1 MSWFKRNKGTEKTD
15 DLDLSACFDSFNKHW
30 QQTFEIIDRFQTSKG
45 VIKYDDIVAVI
56 NHLNQLI
63 KLLLLDVQSVKSTNQ
78 SRCLEYFLKNQLLGK
93 LYSWSLKTDRFKNYL
108 KLEQLKVFGI
118 LLSELRGH
126 QLLSDDSILNPLIL
140 ILNSY
145 DGDCL
150 SVDNE
155 KHLVTVLRQFCVVL
169 SHQPSILCNVLKDN
183 TTNSK
188 CVILSLLMAFIHRDG
203 SIGEEARDA
212 LLIFVSLSRQND
224 TLANIIT
231 SKSNVSPVLAT
242 GLSGLYSVLPR
253 KLDFE
258 NDCYRLSPENIEDV
272 PELNNFLASVEL
284 CNAVAK
290 ICHKTVYDQL
300 LDYLYHGFLLPVVG
314 PALMQDFENNCGI
327 NAHLSRVAEEEVAT
341 ATVYLDLLLR
351 SVTHPGLLQ
360 TFAKFVL
367 CERFE
372 KIKIIELLVNRINNK
387 SFKVCIATLA
397 LMETILDLN
406 CEDVMLELVFKYLV
420 PCTHIMLSQR
430 SRIKQVDSYCKSAD
444 IFLSLIPNV
453 FKHRNVNSQ
462 TLFSE
467 YRGYLNCARI
477 KIAECAIETK
487 HWTYLYD
494 GENPSHVIVETKTNE
509 VENDQ
514 NSILSA
520 DDSSSGYES
529 FKAMKDIDKMLGTDD
544 SRPADE
550 MLSNNSSPCGS
561 DSPTCFIR
569 QSTFKTKEPFT
580 QYSCLGPFLEA
591 LFSNLENFPEQDFRI
606 NLRLTAVLTRLSM
619 YNKPLIQSLLL
630 NHSMIFQP
638 CIRSLFQ
645 ILRSLKQTIETK
657 LCNRVEKVIEAE
669 TFLIERENKLCNTQ
683 CSRSAGEKI
692 TEPFVRGETKR
703 RSISVAFG
711 AMFRR
716 NSGNKEAILESTN
729 NGYRYYR
736 ENETES
742 LDLPIN
748 AIILAEWLKEL
759 SAICQEHAIS

>member
-1 MSWFKRNKGTEKTD
+1 MSWFKRNKGIEKTD
-15 DLDLSACFDSFNKHW
+15 DLDLSACYDSFNKHW
-30 QQTFEIIDRFQTSKG
+30 QQTFEIIDRFQASKG

-63 KLLLLDVQSVKSTNQ
+63 KLLLLDIQSVKSTNQ

-93 LYSWSLKTDRFKNYL
+93 LYSWSLKTD
-108 KLEQLKVFGI
+108 
-118 LLSELRGH
+118 
-126 QLLSDDSILNPLIL
+126 
-140 ILNSY
+140 
-145 DGDCL
+145 
-150 SVDNE
+150 
-155 KHLVTVLRQFCVVL
+155 
-169 SHQPSILCNVLKDN
+169 
-183 TTNSK
+183 K
-188 CVILSLLMAFIHRDG
+188 CVILSLLMAFIHREG

-224 TLANIIT
+224 TLAYIIT

-253 KLDFE
+253 KLDFG

-314 PALMQDFENNCGI
+314 PALMQDFENNCCI
-327 NAHLSRVAEEEVAT
+327 NAHLMRVAEEEVAT

-360 TFAKFVL
+360 TFVKFVL

-372 KIKIIELLVNRINNK
+372 KIKIIELLINRINNK
-387 SFKVCIATLA
+387 SFKVCVATLA

-420 PCTHIMLSQR
+420 PCNHIMLSQR

-444 IFLSLIPNV
+444 IFLSLIPDV
-453 FKHRNVNSQ
+453 LKHRNVNYQ
-462 TLFSE
+462 TLYSE
-467 YRGYLNCARI
+467 YRGYLNYARL

-494 GENPSHVIVETKTNE
+494 GENPSHVMVDTKINE

-529 FKAMKDIDKMLGTDD
+529 FKAIKDIDKMLGSED

-550 MLSNNSSPCGS
+550 IFSNTSSPCGS

-580 QYSCLGPFLEA
+580 HYPCLGPFLEA
-591 LFSNLENFPEQDFRI
+591 LFSNLENLPEQDFRI
-606 NLRLTAVLTRLSM
+606 NLRLTAVMTRLSM

-645 ILRSLKQTIETK
+645 ILRSLKQTIESK
-657 LCNRVEKVIEAE
+657 LCSHVEKIIEAE
-669 TFLIERENKLCNTQ
+669 AFLIERENKLCNTK
-683 CSRSAGEKI
+683 CSCSANDKI
-692 TEPFVRGETKR
+692 PDPFARGETKR

-716 NSGNKEAILESTN
+716 NSGNKEAILESTS
-729 NGYRYYR
+729 NGYRYYK
-736 ENETES
+736 ENENES
-742 LDLPIN
+742 LDLAIN
-748 AIILAEWLKEL
+748 AIILGEWLKEL
-759 SAICQEHAIS
+759 SAVCQEHTIS

>member
-1 MSWFKRNKGTEKTD
+1 MSWFKRNKGVEKTD

-63 KLLLLDVQSVKSTNQ
+63 KLLLLDVQSAKSTNQ
-78 SRCLEYFLKNQLLGK
+78 SRCLEYFLRNQLLEK
-93 LYSWSLKTDRFKNYL
+93 LYSWSLKTDKFKNYL
-108 KLEQLKVFGI
+108 KLEQLKVYGV
-118 LLSELRGH
+118 LLSKLRGH
-126 QLLSDDSILNPLIL
+126 QLLSNDSILNPLIL

-150 SVDNE
+150 SVEIE

-183 TTNSK
+183 TKNSK

-224 TLANIIT
+224 TLADIIT
-231 SKSNVSPVLAT
+231 SRSNVSPVLAT

-258 NDCYRLSPENIEDV
+258 NDCYRLSPKNIEDV

-290 ICHKTVYDQL
+290 ICHKSVYDQL

-314 PALMQDFENNCGI
+314 PALMQ
-327 NAHLSRVAEEEVAT
+327 VAEEEVAT

-360 TFAKFVL
+360 TFVKFVL

-444 IFLSLIPNV
+444 IFLSLIPDV

-467 YRGYLNCARI
+467 YQCYLNCARI

-550 MLSNNSSPCGS
+550 ILSNTSSPCGS

-569 QSTFKTKEPFT
+569 QSTFKTKEPLT
-580 QYSCLGPFLEA
+580 QYPCLGPFLEA
-591 LFSNLENFPEQDFRI
+591 LFSNLENLPKQDFRI
-606 NLRLTAVLTRLSM
+606 NLHLTAVMTRLSM

-657 LCNRVEKVIEAE
+657 LCSREEKVIKAEA
-669 TFLIERENKLCNTQ
+669 FLIERENKLCNTQ

-692 TEPFVRGETKR
+692 PEPFPRGESKR

-711 AMFRR
+711 EMFRR
-716 NSGNKEAILESTN
+716 NSGNKEAILESTS
-729 NGYRYYR
+729 NGYRYYK

-759 SAICQEHAIS
+759 SAICQEHTIS

>member
-1 MSWFKRNKGTEKTD
+1 MSWFKRNKGVEKTD

-63 KLLLLDVQSVKSTNQ
+63 KLLLLDVQSAKSTNQ
-78 SRCLEYFLKNQLLGK
+78 SRCLEYFLRNQLLGK

-108 KLEQLKVFGI
+108 KMEQLKVYGV

-150 SVDNE
+150 SVEIE
-155 KHLVTVLRQFCVVL
+155 KHLVTVLRQFCVLL
-169 SHQPSILCNVLKDN
+169 SHQPSILCNILKDN
-183 TTNSK
+183 TKNSK

-258 NDCYRLSPENIEDV
+258 NDCYRLNPENIEGV

-290 ICHKTVYDQL
+290 ICHKSVYDQL

-314 PALMQDFENNCGI
+314 PALMQ
-327 NAHLSRVAEEEVAT
+327 VAEEEVAT

-360 TFAKFVL
+360 TFVKFVL

-444 IFLSLIPNV
+444 IFLSLIPDV
-453 FKHRNVNSQ
+453 FKHKNVNSQ

-467 YRGYLNCARI
+467 YRCYLNCARI

-544 SRPADE
+544 NKAADE
-550 MLSNNSSPCGS
+550 ILSNTSSPCGS

-569 QSTFKTKEPFT
+569 QSTFKTKDPLT
-580 QYSCLGPFLEA
+580 QYPCLGPFLEA
-591 LFSNLENFPEQDFRI
+591 LFSNLENLPEQDFRI
-606 NLRLTAVLTRLSM
+606 NLRLTAVMTRLSM

-657 LCNRVEKVIEAE
+657 LCNRVEKVKEAE

-683 CSRSAGEKI
+683 CSRSASEKI
-692 TEPFVRGETKR
+692 PEPFTRGESKR

-716 NSGNKEAILESTN
+716 NSGNKEAILESTS
-729 NGYRYYR
+729 NGYRYYK

-759 SAICQEHAIS
+759 SAICQEHTIS

>member
-1 MSWFKRNKGTEKTD
+1 MSWFKRNKGIEKTD

-30 QQTFEIIDRFQTSKG
+30 QQTFEIIDQFQASKG
-45 VIKYDDIVAVI
+45 VIKYDDIIAVI

-63 KLLLLDVQSVKSTNQ
+63 KLLLLDIQSVKSTNQ

-93 LYSWSLKTDRFKNYL
+93 LYSWSLKTDKFKNYL
-108 KLEQLKVFGI
+108 KLEQLKVFGV

-140 ILNSY
+140 ILYSY

-150 SVDNE
+150 SVEIE

-169 SHQPSILCNVLKDN
+169 SHQPSILCNVLKDH
-183 TTNSK
+183 TKNSK
-188 CVILSLLMAFIHRDG
+188 CVILSLLMAFIHREG

-212 LLIFVSLSRQND
+212 LLIFVSLSRHND

-231 SKSNVSPVLAT
+231 SRSNVSPVLAT

-290 ICHKTVYDQL
+290 ICHKTVHDQL

-314 PALMQDFENNCGI
+314 PALMQ
-327 NAHLSRVAEEEVAT
+327 VAEEEVAT

-360 TFAKFVL
+360 TFVKFVL

-444 IFLSLIPNV
+444 IFLSLIPDV
-453 FKHRNVNSQ
+453 LKHRNVNSQ
-462 TLFSE
+462 TLYSE
-467 YRGYLNCARI
+467 YRGYLNYARI

-487 HWTYLYD
+487 YWTYLYD
-494 GENPSHVIVETKTNE
+494 GENPSHIMVETKINE
-509 VENDQ
+509 LENDQ

-529 FKAMKDIDKMLGTDD
+529 FKAIKDIDKILASED

-550 MLSNNSSPCGS
+550 ILSNTSSPCGS
-561 DSPTCFIR
+561 NSPTCFIR
-569 QSTFKTKEPFT
+569 QSTLKTKEPFT
-580 QYSCLGPFLEA
+580 HYPCLGPFLEA
-591 LFSNLENFPEQDFRI
+591 LFSNLENLPEQDFRI
-606 NLRLTAVLTRLSM
+606 NLRLTAVMTRLSI

-645 ILRSLKQTIETK
+645 ILRSLKQTIESK
-657 LCNRVEKVIEAE
+657 LCSRVEKIIEAE
-669 TFLIERENKLCNTQ
+669 AFLFERENKLCKTN
-683 CSRSAGEKI
+683 CSHSVNEKI
-692 TEPFVRGETKR
+692 PEPFARGEIKR

-716 NSGNKEAILESTN
+716 NSGNKEAILESTS
-729 NGYRYYR
+729 NGYRYYK
-736 ENETES
+736 ENKTQS
-742 LDLPIN
+742 LDLAIN

-759 SAICQEHAIS
+759 SAICQEHTIS

>member
-1 MSWFKRNKGTEKTD
+1 MSWFKRNKGFEKID

-30 QQTFEIIDRFQTSKG
+30 QQTFEIIDRFQTSKSI
-45 VIKYDDIVAVI
+45 IKYDDIVAVI

-63 KLLLLDVQSVKSTNQ
+63 KLLLLDVQSAKSTNQ

-93 LYSWSLKTDRFKNYL
+93 LYSWSLKTDRYSNYL
-108 KLEQLKVFGI
+108 KLEQLKVYGV
-118 LLSELRGH
+118 LLSEFRGH
-126 QLLSDDSILNPLIL
+126 QLLSDDSILNPLLL

-150 SVDNE
+150 SVEIE

-169 SHQPSILCNVLKDN
+169 SHHSNILSNVLKKN
-183 TTNSK
+183 IKNSK
-188 CVILSLLMAFIHRDG
+188 CIILSLLMAFIHREG

-212 LLIFVSLSRQND
+212 LLIFMSLSRQND
-224 TLANIIT
+224 VLANIII

-290 ICHKTVYDQL
+290 ICHKSVYDQL

-314 PALMQDFENNCGI
+314 PALMQ
-327 NAHLSRVAEEEVAT
+327 VAEEEVAT

-360 TFAKFVL
+360 TFVKFVL

-372 KIKIIELLVNRINNK
+372 KVKIIELLINRINNR
-387 SFKVCIATLA
+387 SFKVCISTLA
-397 LMETILDLN
+397 LMETVLDLN
-406 CEDVMLELVFKYLV
+406 CEDVMLELVLKYLV

-444 IFLSLIPNV
+444 IFLSLIPDV
-453 FKHRNVNSQ
+453 FKHRNLDSQ
-462 TLFSE
+462 TLYSE
-467 YRGYLNCARI
+467 YRCYLNCARI
-477 KIAECAIETK
+477 KISECAIETK

-494 GENPSHVIVETKTNE
+494 GENPSHTIVEIKTHE

-514 NSILSA
+514 SSILSA

-529 FKAMKDIDKMLGTDD
+529 FKPIKDIEKMLGTDD
-544 SRPADE
+544 IRPNLTDE
-550 MLSNNSSPCGS
+550 MVSNTSSPCGS

-569 QSTFKTKEPFT
+569 QSTLKTKEQFT
-580 QYSCLGPFLEA
+580 HYPCLGPFLEA
-591 LFSNLENFPEQDFRI
+591 LFSKLENMPEQDFRI
-606 NLRLTAVLTRLSM
+606 NLRLTAVITRLSM

-645 ILRSLKQTIETK
+645 ILRSLKQAIESK
-657 LCNRVEKVIEAE
+657 LNGRMDKIKEAE
-669 TFLIERENKLCNTQ
+669 TFLIERENKLSNTQ
-683 CSRSAGEKI
+683 TQSHRSSGGKNP
-692 TEPFVRGETKR
+692 EPFTRGETKR
-703 RSISVAFG
+703 RSLSIAFG

-716 NSGNKEAILESTN
+716 NTGQKEAVLESTS
-729 NGYRYYR
+729 NGYRYYK
-736 ENETES
+736 ENEIES

-748 AIILAEWLKEL
+748 AIILTEWLKEL

>member
-1 MSWFKRNKGTEKTD
+1 MSWFKRNKGIEKTD

-30 QQTFEIIDRFQTSKG
+30 QQTFEIIDRFQTLKG
-45 VIKYDDIVAVI
+45 VIKYDDIVAVV
-56 NHLNQLI
+56 NHLNQSI
-63 KLLLLDVQSVKSTNQ
+63 KLLLLDVQSAESINQ
-78 SRCLEYFLKNQLLGK
+78 SRCLEYFLKNQLLEK
-93 LYSWSLKTDRFKNYL
+93 LYSWSLKTERFKNYL
-108 KLEQLKVFGI
+108 RQEQLKVYGV
-118 LLSELRGH
+118 LMSELRGH

-150 SVDNE
+150 SVNIE

-169 SHQPSILCNVLKDN
+169 SHQPSILCNVLKNN
-183 TTNSK
+183 TKNSK

-258 NDCYRLSPENIEDV
+258 NDCYRLSPANIEDV

-314 PALMQDFENNCGI
+314 PALMQ
-327 NAHLSRVAEEEVAT
+327 VAEEEVAT

-360 TFAKFVL
+360 TFVKFVL
-367 CERFE
+367 CEPFE
-372 KIKIIELLVNRINNK
+372 KIKIIELLVSRINNK

-444 IFLSLIPNV
+444 IFLSLIPDV

-462 TLFSE
+462 TLYSE
-467 YRGYLNCARI
+467 YRSYLNCARI

-494 GENPSHVIVETKTNE
+494 GENPSHIIVETKTNE

-529 FKAMKDIDKMLGTDD
+529 FKPVKDIDKMLGTDD
-544 SRPADE
+544 SRHIDE
-550 MLSNNSSPCGS
+550 ILSNTSSPCGS

-580 QYSCLGPFLEA
+580 QYPCLGPFLEA
-591 LFSNLENFPEQDFRI
+591 LFSKLENLPEQDFRI
-606 NLRLTAVLTRLSM
+606 NLRLTAVMTRLSM

-657 LCNRVEKVIEAE
+657 LCSCVEKVKEAE
-669 TFLIERENKLCNTQ
+669 AFLIERENKLYNTQ

-692 TEPFVRGETKR
+692 SEPFARGETKR
-703 RSISVAFG
+703 RSISVTIG

-716 NSGNKEAILESTN
+716 NSGNKEAILESTS
-729 NGYRYYR
+729 NGYRYYK
-736 ENETES
+736 ENETMS

-759 SAICQEHAIS
+759 SAICQEHTIS

>member
-1 MSWFKRNKGTEKTD
+1 MSWFKRNKGIEKTD

-30 QQTFEIIDRFQTSKG
+30 QQTFEIIDRFQTAKG
-45 VIKYDDIVAVI
+45 VIKNDDIVAVI

-63 KLLLLDVQSVKSTNQ
+63 KLLLLDIQSAKSTNQ

-93 LYSWSLKTDRFKNYL
+93 LYSWSLKTDKFKNYL
-108 KLEQLKVFGI
+108 KLEQLKVYGVLF
-118 LLSELRGH
+118 SELRGH
-126 QLLSDDSILNPLIL
+126 QLFSDDSILNPLIL

-150 SVDNE
+150 SVEIE

-169 SHQPSILCNVLKDN
+169 SHQPNILCNILKEN
-183 TTNSK
+183 TKNSK

-258 NDCYRLSPENIEDV
+258 NDCYRLSPKNIENV

-314 PALMQDFENNCGI
+314 PALMQ
-327 NAHLSRVAEEEVAT
+327 VAEEEVAT

-360 TFAKFVL
+360 TFVKFVL

-372 KIKIIELLVNRINNK
+372 KIKIIELLINRINNK

-444 IFLSLIPNV
+444 IFLSLIPDV
-453 FKHRNVNSQ
+453 FKYRNVNSQ
-462 TLFSE
+462 TLYSE
-467 YRGYLNCARI
+467 YRAYLNCARI
-477 KIAECAIETK
+477 KIAECAMETK

-494 GENPSHVIVETKTNE
+494 GENPSHAIVETKTNE

-529 FKAMKDIDKMLGTDD
+529 FKAVKDIDKMLGNDE
-544 SRPADE
+544 SCRPADE
-550 MLSNNSSPCGS
+550 ILSITSSPCGS

-569 QSTFKTKEPFT
+569 QTTFKTKESFT
-580 QYSCLGPFLEA
+580 QYPCLGPFLEA

-606 NLRLTAVLTRLSM
+606 NLRLTAVMTRLSM

-657 LCNRVEKVIEAE
+657 LSSRMEKVIEAE

-683 CSRSAGEKI
+683 CNRSVSEKI
-692 TEPFVRGETKR
+692 PEAFSRGETKR
-703 RSISVAFG
+703 RSISVTFG

-716 NSGNKEAILESTN
+716 NSGNKEAILESTS
-729 NGYRYYR
+729 NGYRYYK

-759 SAICQEHAIS
+759 SAICQEHTIS

>member
-1 MSWFKRNKGTEKTD
+1 MSWFKRSRGFEKID
-15 DLDLSACFDSFNKHW
+15 NLDLSACFDSFNKHW
-30 QQTFEIIDRFQTSKG
+30 QQTFEIIERFQTSKG
-45 VIKYDDIVAVI
+45 VIRYDDIVAVI

-63 KLLLLDVQSVKSTNQ
+63 KLLLLDVQSSKSTNQ
-78 SRCLEYFLKNQLLGK
+78 SRCLEYFLNNQLLGK
-93 LYSWSLKTDRFKNYL
+93 LYSWSLKTDRYKSYL
-108 KLEQLKVFGI
+108 KLEQLKVYGV
-118 LLSELRGH
+118 LLSEFRGH
-126 QLLSDDSILNPLIL
+126 QLLSDDSILNPLLL

-150 SVDNE
+150 SVEIE

-169 SHQPSILCNVLKDN
+169 SHHPSILSNVLKEN
-183 TTNSK
+183 TKNSK
-188 CVILSLLMAFIHRDG
+188 CIILSLLVAFIHRDG

-224 TLANIIT
+224 ILANIIT

-253 KLDFE
+253 KLEIE

-314 PALMQDFENNCGI
+314 PALMQ
-327 NAHLSRVAEEEVAT
+327 VAEEEVAT
-341 ATVYLDLLLR
+341 ATIYLDLLLR

-360 TFAKFVL
+360 TFIKFIL
-367 CERFE
+367 CQRFE

-406 CEDVMLELVFKYLV
+406 CEDVMLELVLKYLV

-444 IFLSLIPNV
+444 IFLSLMPDV
-453 FKHRNVNSQ
+453 FKHRNINSQ
-462 TLFSE
+462 TLYSE
-467 YRGYLNCARI
+467 YRCYLNCARI

-494 GENPSHVIVETKTNE
+494 GENPSYTIVEFKTND

-529 FKAMKDIDKMLGTDD
+529 FKAMKDIDKLLGNDD
-544 SRPADE
+544 GKPSDDIF
-550 MLSNNSSPCGS
+550 SNTSSPCES

-569 QSTFKTKEPFT
+569 QSAFKTKEPFT
-580 QYSCLGPFLEA
+580 QYPCLGPFLEA
-591 LFSNLENFPEQDFRI
+591 LFSKLENMPEQDFRI
-606 NLRLTAVLTRLSM
+606 NLRLTAVITRLSV

-645 ILRSLKQTIETK
+645 ILRFLKQTIEIK
-657 LCNRVEKVIEAE
+657 LSGRIEKIIEAE
-669 TFLIERENKLCNTQ
+669 AFLIERENKLSNTQ
-683 CSRSAGEKI
+683 NNRSTSGKVS
-692 TEPFVRGETKR
+692 EPFFRGEPKR

-711 AMFRR
+711 AMFKR
-716 NSGNKEAILESTN
+716 NSGHKDAILESTT
-729 NGYRYYR
+729 NGYRYYK
-736 ENETES
+736 ENKKENES

>member
-30 QQTFEIIDRFQTSKG
+30 QQTFEIIDRFQTAKS

-63 KLLLLDVQSVKSTNQ
+63 KLLLLDIQSAKSTNQ

-93 LYSWSLKTDRFKNYL
+93 LYTWSLKTDEFKNCL
-108 KLEQLKVFGI
+108 KLEQLKVYGV

-150 SVDNE
+150 SVENE

-169 SHQPSILCNVLKDN
+169 SHQPSILCNVLKEN
-183 TTNSK
+183 TKNSK

-224 TLANIIT
+224 TLAHIIT

-290 ICHKTVYDQL
+290 ICHKTVHDQL

-314 PALMQDFENNCGI
+314 PALMQ
-327 NAHLSRVAEEEVAT
+327 VAEEEVAT

-360 TFAKFVL
+360 TFMKFVL

-372 KIKIIELLVNRINNK
+372 KIKIIELLINRINNK

-444 IFLSLIPNV
+444 IFLSLIPDV
-453 FKHRNVNSQ
+453 FKYRSVNSQ
-462 TLFSE
+462 TLYSE
-467 YRGYLNCARI
+467 YRGYLNFARI
-477 KIAECAIETK
+477 KIAECAMETK

-494 GENPSHVIVETKTNE
+494 GENPSHTIVETKTNE

-529 FKAMKDIDKMLGTDD
+529 FKAMKDIDKILGNDEN
-544 SRPADE
+544 SRPVDE
-550 MLSNNSSPCGS
+550 ILSNTSSPCGS
-561 DSPTCFIR
+561 DSPTCFMR
-569 QSTFKTKEPFT
+569 QATFKTKESFT
-580 QYSCLGPFLEA
+580 QYPYLGPFLEA
-591 LFSNLENFPEQDFRI
+591 LFSNLENLPEQDFRI
-606 NLRLTAVLTRLSM
+606 NLRLTAVMTRLSM

-657 LCNRVEKVIEAE
+657 LNSRMEKVIDAEA
-669 TFLIERENKLCNTQ
+669 FLIERENKLCNTQ
-683 CSRSAGEKI
+683 CNRSIGDKI
-692 TEPFVRGETKR
+692 PEPFSRGETKR
-703 RSISVAFG
+703 RSLSVAFG

-716 NSGNKEAILESTN
+716 NSGNKEAILESTS
-729 NGYRYYR
+729 NGYRYYK

-759 SAICQEHAIS
+759 SAICQEHSIS

>member
-1 MSWFKRNKGTEKTD
+1 MSWFKRNKGVEKTD

-45 VIKYDDIVAVI
+45 VIKHDDIVAVI

-63 KLLLLDVQSVKSTNQ
+63 KLLLLDVQSAKSTNQ
-78 SRCLEYFLKNQLLGK
+78 SQCLEYFLRNQLLGK

-108 KLEQLKVFGI
+108 KLEQLKVYGV
-118 LLSELRGH
+118 LLSELRIH
-126 QLLSDDSILNPLIL
+126 QILSDDSILNPLIL

-150 SVDNE
+150 SVEIE

-183 TTNSK
+183 TSNSK

-258 NDCYRLSPENIEDV
+258 NDCYRLSPENIEHV

-290 ICHKTVYDQL
+290 ICHKSVYDQL

-314 PALMQDFENNCGI
+314 PALMQ
-327 NAHLSRVAEEEVAT
+327 VAEEEVAT

-360 TFAKFVL
+360 TFVKFVL

-372 KIKIIELLVNRINNK
+372 KIKIIELLVNRINSK

-444 IFLSLIPNV
+444 IFLSLIPDV

-467 YRGYLNCARI
+467 YRCYLNCARI

-494 GENPSHVIVETKTNE
+494 GENPSHVIVETKTND

-550 MLSNNSSPCGS
+550 ILSNTSSPCGS

-569 QSTFKTKEPFT
+569 QSAFKTKEPLT
-580 QYSCLGPFLEA
+580 QYPCLGPFLEA
-591 LFSNLENFPEQDFRI
+591 LFSNLENLPEQDFRI
-606 NLRLTAVLTRLSM
+606 NLRLTAVMTRLSM

-645 ILRSLKQTIETK
+645 ILRSLKQTMETK
-657 LCNRVEKVIEAE
+657 LCSRVEKVKEAE
-669 TFLIERENKLCNTQ
+669 SFLIERENKLCNTK

-692 TEPFVRGETKR
+692 PEPFARGETKR

-716 NSGNKEAILESTN
+716 NSGNKEAILESTS
-729 NGYRYYR
+729 NGYRYYK

-759 SAICQEHAIS
+759 SAICQEHTIS